1 MQGNN
6 EKEFSSLKTELLY
19 LNSYQGTI
27 VITLTSLIIY
37 AFSYHGLSKQSF
49 NIAWLHIWF
58 VSILLCCFI
67 RIFVA
72 MIFKKSTH
80 KIAKDHFWRK
90 LFYLFTALS
99 GSGLGV
105 SLLFVSRIES
115 TNYMVFI
122 ALLIG
127 ALSTGSISTLSTS
140 ITAFAIYNS
149 LVLIPY
155 SIFFITQE
163 NEMHKACGII
173 IVFFFLIVLFTAY
186 KIKRTLDK
194 SFSLK
199 IENDQIIKKLSQSEE
214 KFSKSFY
221 SGVAPMALIRIDNGK
236 FIDVNNAMLKLL
248 HYSRDEIIG
257 KNPYDLDLYSSPDDV
272 ISIIYDTSKK
282 GFIKNREITLK
293 TKNSSIIHCL
303 VTIENFRLNSSTIGL
318 VMLQDYTQRI
328 EYERNL
334 KLEKEKA
341 ENAAAAKSKFL
352 ATMSHEIRTPMNSII
367 GMTNLAL
374 ISEDTNERTEYL
386 DVVKDSANYLLNLID
401 DILNMSKLEAGKVE
415 IINIDIDLQEELN
428 KIFKI
433 MELLALSKKLEYTLS
448 ISKDLPRYIKTA
460 PERLRQILLNLI
472 GNAIKFTPAGKIEIS
487 VSGNNGLKYFNN
499 EKNMAYIEF
508 SVKDTGIGI
517 SQDKLEKIFE
527 SFSQADNKIFR
538 KFGGTGLGLSIS
550 KQLVKMMNG
559 HIMVESEPGKGSNFS
574 FILPLEEGIDP
585 AYEKSFTVLSRG
597 KSPVVL
603 IAEDNIMNQKLVKAY
618 MKKLKIDYSIAE
630 NGLKAI
636 EQLKTGKYNIVLMD
650 LEMPVLDGS
659 EAMKKIRAGEAGENY
674 SHIPIYAMSAYSI
687 NEIKDKCLREG
698 FTGYLTKPVDIKTI
712 KNILE
717 KETIEADNQ
726 QTE

>member
-1 MQGNN
+1 MQ
-6 EKEFSSLKTELLY
+6 EKNKKELSSLKTGLLY
-19 LNSYQGTI
+19 FNSYQSII
-27 VITLTSLIIY
+27 VITLAALVVYS
-37 AFSYHGLSKQSF
+37 FSYHALSNQSF
-49 NIAWLHIWF
+49 NNLWLHIWLASMLLYC
-58 VSILLCCFI
+58 SIH
-67 RIFVA
+67 IFTTVA
-72 MIFKKSTH
+72 FKRSRH
-80 KIAKDHFWRK
+80 KITKDHFWRK

-99 GSGLGV
+99 GSGFGISV
-105 SLLFVSRIES
+105 LFVSRIES
-115 TNYMVFI
+115 TGYMGFI
-122 ALLIG
+122 ILLIG
-127 ALSTGSISTLSTS
+127 ALSAGSISTLSTS
-140 ITAFAIYNS
+140 ITAFTIYNS

-155 SIFFITQE
+155 SFFFITQS
-163 NEMHKACGII
+163 NGMYKAYGALII
-173 IVFFFLIVLFTAY
+173 FFFSIIFFTAY
-186 KIKRTLDK
+186 RIKTTLDK
-194 SFSLK
+194 TFNLK

-248 HYSRDEIIG
+248 HYSRNEIIG

-272 ISIIYDTSKK
+272 INIIYDTSKK

-293 TKNSSIIHCL
+293 TKDNSIKHCL

-328 EYERNL
+328 EHERTL

-374 ISEDTNERTEYL
+374 ISEDANERTEYL

-415 IINIDIDLQEELN
+415 IINIDIDLQEEIN

-448 ISKDLPRYIKTA
+448 ISKDLPRYIKAA

-472 GNAIKFTPAGKIEIS
+472 GNAIKFTSTGKIEVS
-487 VSGNNGLKYFNN
+487 VSGNDGSKYFSN
-499 EKNMAYIEF
+499 EQNVPYIEF

-517 SQDKLEKIFE
+517 SQDKFEKIFE
-527 SFSQADNKIFR
+527 NFSQADNKVFR

-559 HIMVESEPGKGSNFS
+559 YIMVESEPGKGSNFS
-574 FILPLEEGIDP
+574 FILPLEEGMDP
-585 AYEKSFTVLSRG
+585 SYEKSFTVLSRG
-597 KSPVVL
+597 NSPVVL

-636 EQLKTGKYNIVLMD
+636 EQLKTGKFNIVLMD

-659 EAMKKIRAGEAGENY
+659 EAMKKIRAGEAGESY

-698 FTGYLTKPVDIKTI
+698 FSGYLTKPVDIKTI

-717 KETIEADNQ
+717 KEIAESDNQ
-726 QTE
+726 QAE